1 MTVVYEGSEPSQGLS
16 CFTKGATEVVLDLI
30 EGMDGPT
37 RMVINAQADAMATQ
51 GLRVLCLARRTL
63 AASDR
68 ASLERRAFVEQKLIF
83 VGLVGL
89 YDPPRLE
96 STSAIKQCQA
106 AGITVHMLTGDHLK
120 TATTIAQEIGILG
133 PQVPGSHLS
142 SAVMTAPDF
151 DAMTD
156 KELDELET
164 LPFVVAR
171 CSPTTKLRMLD
182 TLHRRGKYCV
192 MTGDG
197 VNDSPA
203 LKGADVGV
211 AMGLNGSD
219 VSKEAADM
227 VLTDDNFAS
236 IVSAIREGRRLFDN
250 IQKVRLLMIVCFSSH
265 ADRTIVPLASPHLQH
280 RTSRPAPDRSS
291 IQGQKW
297 RFRFPTLSLGDSL
310 RQFDQL

>member
-1 MTVVYEGSEPSQGLS
+1 
-16 CFTKGATEVVLDLI
+16 
-30 EGMDGPT
+30 
-37 RMVINAQADAMATQ
+37 
-51 GLRVLCLARRTL
+51 
-63 AASDR
+63 
-68 ASLERRAFVEQKLIF
+68 
-83 VGLVGL
+83 
-89 YDPPRLE
+89 
-96 STSAIKQCQA
+96 
-106 AGITVHMLTGDHLK
+106 
-120 TATTIAQEIGILG
+120 
-133 PQVPGSHLS
+133 
-142 SAVMTAPDF
+142 
-151 DAMTD
+151 MTD
-156 KELDELET
+156 AELDQLET

-250 IQKVRLLMIVCFSSH
+250 IQKVSLTKILLIRGGML
-265 ADRTIVPLASPHLQH
+265 TK
-280 RTSRPAPDRSS
+280 T
-291 IQGQKW
+291 
-297 RFRFPTLSLGDSL
+297 
-310 RQFDQL
+310 

>member
-1 MTVVYEGSEPSQGLS
+1 
-16 CFTKGATEVVLDLI
+16 
-30 EGMDGPT
+30 
-37 RMVINAQADAMATQ
+37 
-51 GLRVLCLARRTL
+51 
-63 AASDR
+63 
-68 ASLERRAFVEQKLIF
+68 
-83 VGLVGL
+83 
-89 YDPPRLE
+89 
-96 STSAIKQCQA
+96 
-106 AGITVHMLTGDHLK
+106 MLTGDHLK

-133 PQVPGSHLS
+133 PQVPGSNLP

-156 KELDELET
+156 EELDRLET

-250 IQKVRLLMIVCFSSH
+250 IQKVSIAPVLPI
-265 ADRTIVPLASPHLQH
+265 RTQH
-280 RTSRPAPDRSS
+280 
-291 IQGQKW
+291 
-297 RFRFPTLSLGDSL
+297 
-310 RQFDQL
+310 